1 MNLQIFY
8 YKTLL
13 DMANITY
20 KNEDLTRSFS
30 NEKFN
35 KTRMRQLLT
44 PKESVIYLD

>member
-30 NEKFN
+30 NEKFD
-35 KTRMRQLLT
+35 KKRIRQLLT
-44 PKESVIYLD
+44 PKGKVIDLD